1 MNLWTKS
8 PSSNA
13 KRVRPLFGKALRSV
27 GNGASKTCQVSGA
40 IISGLPAIAS
50 GFASVVK
57 NVVSKG

>member
-8 PSSNA
+8 PSSNI
-13 KRVRPLFGKALRSV
+13 KRVKPLARKALRSV
-27 GNGASKTCQVSGA
+27 GSGASKTCQVSGA

-57 NVVSKG
+57 NVVAKG